1 MKIIVFELN
10 RAYSRMTNL
19 RINIK
24 KNTKKL
30 EHLNRS
36 NNVIIA
42 VSGKGGTGKTLVSSL
57 LIKALSDTKKDI
69 LAIDAD
75 PDSNLPE
82 ALGVDVHKTVGDVR
96 EELKEDTAKGN
107 IPQGMNK
114 WDILDYRVME
124 SIIETPNFDLL
135 VMGRPEGSG
144 CYCAVNNMLRRII
157 ENLSSNYDM
166 IIIDTEAGL
175 EHLSR
180 RTTQNVDVMLVVT
193 DKSKR
198 GMLTAQ
204 RIGQLADELEIKF
217 QDLYLVLNRV
227 NTENKEEILKK
238 AKETGLE
245 MVGVIHEDDEV
256 TQYDIEGRP
265 LVELPDESNTVKAVS
280 GILSRIIS

>member
-1 MKIIVFELN
+1 M
-10 RAYSRMTNL
+10 
-19 RINIK
+19 
-24 KNTKKL
+24 
-30 EHLNRS
+30 
-36 NNVIIA
+36 IIA

-57 LIKALSDTKKDI
+57 LIKSLKDTEKDI

-96 EELKEDTAKGN
+96 EDLKEDTAKGR
-107 IPQGMNK
+107 IPAGMNK
-114 WDILDYRVME
+114 WDILDYKIME

-157 ENLSSNYDM
+157 ENLSSNYDV
-166 IIIDTEAGL
+166 IVIDAEAGL

-198 GMLTAQ
+198 GILTAQ
-204 RIGQLADELEIKF
+204 RIGQLADELDIKF

-227 NTENKEEILKK
+227 NPENEDEIVQKV
-238 AKETGLE
+238 KETGLN
-245 MVGVIHEDDEV
+245 MVGIIHEDDEV
-256 TQYDIEGRP
+256 AQFDIEGRP
-265 LVELPDESNTVKAVS
+265 LVELPNESNTVKAVN
-280 GILSRIIS
+280 GILSRILK